1 MNEPTK
7 PQENQSTLQTVVS
20 GISQISGGEGIGE
33 FRFSTFFD
41 EIFKPHTED
50 EVEESLIVGTR
61 KTTPSIEELTIE
73 YPKPWLFFRLITGSL
88 ILFYSFV
95 FAYQQFEN
103 PNLIPGLIL
112 SGSFAVP
119 LATLFLFFELNV
131 RRNVPIWQVLRLVL
145 FGGILSLFV
154 ALILFENTDFL
165 ERSMGASVAA
175 IVEEPAKLAALLLLM
190 KGKRKFSYI
199 LNGLLLGAAVGCGF
213 AAFESAGYALRFG
226 LLDIKE
232 MINVIQ
238 LRGLLS
244 PFAHIVWTAVAGAA
258 MWRVKRGGN
267 FSFNLCK
274 QKEFYMPFAIVV
286 ACHAIWNS
294 ELEVPFWGKY
304 IACGFV
310 AWVIAL
316 SLLNLGIKQIRE
328 EKAGVEIF
336 KQSSSIGP
344 D

>member
-1 MNEPTK
+1 MSDPAEQQT
-7 PQENQSTLQTVVS
+7 NQSTLQNVVS

-33 FRFSTFFD
+33 FKFSTFFGD
-41 EIFKPHTED
+41 IFKPHSED
-50 EVEESLIVGTR
+50 EVEESLIVGTK
-61 KTTPSIEELTIE
+61 KTTPSIEELVIE
-73 YPKPWLFFRLITGSL
+73 YPKPWLFFRLVTGSL
-88 ILFYSFV
+88 ILFYGFV

-119 LATLFLFFELNV
+119 LATLFLFFEINI

-154 ALILFENTDFL
+154 ALLLFENTDFL
-165 ERSMGASVAA
+165 EKSMGASVAA

-232 MINVIQ
+232 MIDVIQ

-258 MWRVKRGGN
+258 MWRVKRGGD

-274 QKEFYMPFAIVV
+274 QKEFYMPFAIIMV
-286 ACHAIWNS
+286 CHAIWNS
-294 ELEVPFWGKY
+294 EIELPFWGKY

-310 AWVIAL
+310 AWVTAL

-328 EKAGVEIF
+328 EKAGVQIF
-336 KQSSSIGP
+336 KQSASLQP